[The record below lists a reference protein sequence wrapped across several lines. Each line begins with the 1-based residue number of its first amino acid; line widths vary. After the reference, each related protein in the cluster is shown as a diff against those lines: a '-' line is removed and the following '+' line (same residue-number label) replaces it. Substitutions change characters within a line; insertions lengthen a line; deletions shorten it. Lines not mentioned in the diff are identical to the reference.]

1 MDKCIFC
8 MIANGE
14 IPTNKAYEDDKVI
27 AFYDLEP
34 QAPVHVLIVP
44 KKHYESILA
53 VPAEESC
60 VVGHMFQV
68 ASKLA
73 NELGATVI
81 AEGGIWEPWQL
92 KKALDSG
99 AHAAVVGTAITRPHE
114 ITKRFVNAI
123 TE

>member
-53 VPAEESC
+53 VPAEDSC

-73 NELGATVI
+73 NELGI
-81 AEGGIWEPWQL
+81 AEKGFRLVINTGKDGGQ
-92 KKALDSG
+92 S
-99 AHAAVVGTAITRPHE
+99 VPHLHLHMTGGRE
-114 ITKRFVNAI
+114 HGWPAG
-123 TE
+123 

>member
-1 MDKCIFC
+1 MENFVNTDLNAFHGVWVFC
-8 MIANGE
+8 EQRQGVLN
-14 IPTNKAYEDDKVI
+14 PTSFE
-27 AFYDLEP
+27 LLSE
-34 QAPVHVLIVP
+34 
-44 KKHYESILA
+44 
-53 VPAEESC
+53 
-60 VVGHMFQV
+60 GR
-68 ASKLA
+68 KLA

-114 ITKRFVNAI
+114 ITKRFINAI